1 MIEKNLATGNS
12 RLRVCIPS
20 HLHELSLGQMIA
32 LQNEKEL
39 SDIQA
44 ISILSG
50 VPANELM
57 QITNGNELLQFT
69 DAILSL
75 SHQIK
80 NLYNSDAIPKDI
92 TLVVNNKSVKISVSG
107 NLAIEPAGA
116 FMASRDIIA
125 DEIAAHIKE
134 YGEEDWQQYFNPSLQ
149 ACGKILAQYFYCKAT
164 AKPYDEYEAA
174 DFFETIKELRVTEA
188 LPIAKHFF
196 TVYPNLWTQRTG
208 YWRRLLRLLKN
219 ALVYRRS
226 KSSAMLT
233 R

>member
-1 MIEKNLATGNS
+1 MIEKNLATGNGM
-12 RLRVCIPS
+12 LRVRIPS
-20 HLHELSLGQMIA
+20 QLNELSLGQMIA

-57 QITNGNELLQFT
+57 QITNGNDLLQFT
-69 DAILSL
+69 DTILSL

-80 NLYNSDAIPKDI
+80 NLYNSDTIPKDI
-92 TLVVNNKSVKISVSG
+92 TLVVNNKPVKITVSG
-107 NLAIEPAGA
+107 NLAVEPAGA
-116 FMASRDIIA
+116 FMAARDVIA
-125 DEIAAHIKE
+125 DEIATHIKE
-134 YGEEDWQQYFNPSLQ
+134 YGEDDWQQYFNPSLQ
-149 ACGKILAQYFYCKAT
+149 ACGKILAQYFYSKAT
-164 AKPYDEYEAA
+164 GKPYDEYEAA

-208 YWRRLLRLLKN
+208 CWHRLLRLLKN
-219 ALVYRRS
+219 ALVYRRL
-226 KSSAMLT
+226 KSSVILT

>member
-1 MIEKNLATGNS
+1 MIERNLATGNGM
-12 RLRVCIPS
+12 LRVRIPS
-20 HLHELSLGQMIA
+20 QLNELSLGQMIA

-57 QITNGNELLQFT
+57 QITNGNELMQFT
-69 DAILSL
+69 DTILSL

-80 NLYNSDAIPKDI
+80 NLYNSDTIPKDI
-92 TLVVNNKSVKISVSG
+92 TLIVNSKAVKISVSG
-107 NLAIEPAGA
+107 NLAVEPAGA

-125 DEIAAHIKE
+125 DEITAHIKE
-134 YGEEDWQQYFNPSLQ
+134 YGEEDWQQYFNPSLL

-164 AKPYDEYEAA
+164 GKPYDEYKAA

-208 YWRRLLRLLKN
+208 YWHRLLRLLKN
-219 ALVYRRS
+219 ALVYRRL